1 MSYSAQLAKPIGCLH
16 STFLQLRLTGALIWR
31 FWPQLAA
38 LWLLGFIGN
47 LLLNEIAALIGRWNS
62 LAGLSMLAIVVLVK
76 LIVIL
81 ALFETVR
88 SGLPALDAAS
98 RAVTGQTHVDN
109 RIDTGTRTFIGALTL
124 SLVPFFAFYA
134 AWGFLGDTIRDYSR
148 LSLTLLMAGESAG
161 LLNVSEGSWLIV
173 PVAAAWAVRR
183 FSKAM
188 HKRSRASVWPVLIVI
203 CEANWAFIGVFVI
216 SEWQDDVRTW
226 FSHLPETI
234 GGLLSFLAPITDAT
248 AQQALAPPPEF
259 APPPIGKVLTSL
271 FFYALYPVV
280 WLTIAALVY
289 GYDIDSKRDRGDD
302 RVSRA
307 LSRWEALPKSIRDFA
322 SHFISGTLKRCRAL
336 AEGIGLALN
345 SGVALVVVAVIVY
358 RLLDWGAAWTWYELT
373 QLIGPHELPFW
384 QIIAQVISPF
394 IGTPSDPG
402 EGLLITPVKI
412 CLLAATL
419 EVGFSQGRE
428 WRGRQQNEHTA

>member
-1 MSYSAQLAKPIGCLH
+1 MPNSSQWFTCISAASQ
-16 STFLQLRLTGALIWR
+16 R
-31 FWPQLAA
+31 
-38 LWLLGFIGN
+38 
-47 LLLNEIAALIGRWNS
+47 LLLNRKPNKQWFPRGAPDPDAIMLPYHSTGAICQELPS
-62 LAGLSMLAIVVLVK
+62 L
-76 LIVIL
+76 
-81 ALFETVR
+81 F
-88 SGLPALDAAS
+88 
-98 RAVTGQTHVDN
+98 
-109 RIDTGTRTFIGALTL
+109 
-124 SLVPFFAFYA
+124 
-134 AWGFLGDTIRDYSR
+134 
-148 LSLTLLMAGESAG
+148 
-161 LLNVSEGSWLIV
+161 VS
-173 PVAAAWAVRR
+173 
-183 FSKAM
+183 
-188 HKRSRASVWPVLIVI
+188 
-203 CEANWAFIGVFVI
+203 
-216 SEWQDDVRTW
+216 
-226 FSHLPETI
+226 
-234 GGLLSFLAPITDAT
+234 
-248 AQQALAPPPEF
+248 
-259 APPPIGKVLTSL
+259 PPIGKVLTSL

-322 SHFISGTLKRCRAL
+322 SHFISGTLKRYRAL

-373 QLIGPHELPFW
+373 QLIGPHELPLW

-402 EGLLITPVKI
+402 EGLLITPVKM